1 VSERRRVIGYWDLTL
16 FALAVGYGIRW
27 LAYGAA
33 AGPASLP
40 LWLIAMVGFLAPL
53 VAATAELVE
62 RFPGE
67 GGLYDWTRETVG
79 PFAGFITG
87 WLYWTCNL
95 PFFSS
100 ILYFA
105 LTGFAAA
112 LGPGAT
118 QYLAD
123 PWHFG
128 VIASAVAIGVG
139 ALHWVGLGAGKWL
152 TNFGSVAVA
161 LLTLILLALG
171 VAVALHSG
179 PATDFVH
186 ASYAPPITADG
197 AALWAIMVFAY
208 GGPES
213 LAFLRGDVAG
223 GVRQIVRALIPVA
236 VVVSVAYVAGTAAI
250 LSILKTADASRLAG
264 LPDAYTIGFARLG
277 LKSVG
282 WVAPLLLGLMAIG
295 GYSAWFGLAAR
306 LPFAIGVDRYFPA
319 AFARRDPKTGAP
331 TTAILVQIVAVVVL
345 VILGQAGATVKGAY
359 DFLTS
364 MSVVSYTL
372 PFFFLFLAYLRAN
385 GPVPAG
391 AWTAPG
397 GPAGRKLLAWMGLIL
412 TVSGIACTL
421 IPSPDA
427 SDKLGAT
434 VKLIVATGVLIGIG
448 AAIYAAAVFRR
459 REKGW
464 AAPG

>member
-1 VSERRRVIGYWDLTL
+1 MSERRRVIGYWDLTL
-16 FALAVGYGIRW
+16 FALAVGYGVRW

-33 AGPASLP
+33 AGPASVP
-40 LWLIAMVGFLAPL
+40 LWLVAMVGFLVPL
-53 VAATAELVE
+53 VAATAEMVE

-67 GGLYDWTRETVG
+67 GGIYDWTREVVG

-105 LTGFAAA
+105 MASFAAA
-112 LGPGAT
+112 LGPAAT
-118 QYLAD
+118 RALAD
-123 PWHFG
+123 PWLFG
-128 VIASAVAIGVG
+128 AVACAVAIGIG
-139 ALHWVGLGAGKWL
+139 ALHLVGLGAGKWL
-152 TNFGSVAVA
+152 TNFGSIAVA
-161 LLTLILLALG
+161 LLTLILLAIGL
-171 VAVALHSG
+171 AVATRSG

-186 ASYAPPITADG
+186 ASYLPPINADG

-223 GVRQIVRALIPVA
+223 GVRQIVRALVPVA
-236 VVVSVAYVAGTAAI
+236 VIVAVAYVAGTMAI
-250 LSILKTADASRLAG
+250 LSILNTADASRLAG
-264 LPDAYTIGFARLG
+264 LPDAYTIGFAKLG
-277 LKSVG
+277 LKSLG
-282 WVAPLLLGLMAIG
+282 WLPPLLLGLMALG

-306 LPFAIGVDRYFPA
+306 LPFAIGVDRFFPA
-319 AFARRDPKTGAP
+319 AFARRDPKSGAP
-331 TTAILVQIVAVVVL
+331 TTAILVQVVAVVIL
-345 VILGQAGATVKGAY
+345 VVLGQAGATVKGAY

-372 PFFFLFLAYLRAN
+372 PFFFLFLAYLRAD
-385 GPVPAG
+385 GPVPPG

-397 GPAGRKLLAWMGLIL
+397 GRTGRKTLAWMGLIL

-421 IPSPDA
+421 VPSPDA
-427 SDKLGAT
+427 TDKLAAAI
-434 VKLIVATGVLIGIG
+434 KLAIATGVLICIG
-448 AAIYAAAVFRR
+448 VGIYAAAVFRR
-459 REKGW
+459 RE
-464 AAPG
+464 APAG